1 MIKINL
7 APPPEKGGH
16 RGWSGERPGLVF
28 GVLLAA
34 LLGGMVVW
42 WSILGADVRRLVREI
57 DENQRERDRQKAV
70 ISDHQRYRR
79 DKDDLERRANALESL
94 IQAQTRPVY
103 LMDAVASA
111 VPANVHL
118 TRMEDRAQTVRFAGV
133 AQSSTA
139 LSEFMSNLKTSG
151 KFRDVDLVESR
162 QDLTRTPRT
171 ITFEVSAR
179 FGS

>member
-1 MIKINL
+1 
-7 APPPEKGGH
+7 
-16 RGWSGERPGLVF
+16 
-28 GVLLAA
+28 
-34 LLGGMVVW
+34 
-42 WSILGADVRRLVREI
+42 
-57 DENQRERDRQKAV
+57 
-70 ISDHQRYRR
+70 
-79 DKDDLERRANALESL
+79 
-94 IQAQTRPVY
+94 
-103 LMDAVASA
+103 MDAVASA